1 MKSIES
7 RAWLL
12 ALVGLVLL
20 LCFAFACR
28 DKAAMAELE
37 KFRAQAKAEEENK
50 DLAKRVI
57 DALNEGDVGA
67 IKELAAPEFVRY
79 SPSTTVDIHSLEEFT
94 EFVKVIHQ
102 GLSDLH
108 IGIEESYAEGDRV
121 ICRYLMKATHQGEF
135 MGFPATG
142 NKIGTSGILI
152 FRIKNGKVGEIREE
166 YDSVGFLQQ
175 FGMELRPKEVKKK
188 SN

>member
-67 IKELAAPEFVRY
+67 IKELAAPESLLSIDHRRY
-79 SPSTTVDIHSLEEFT
+79 TFL
-94 EFVKVIHQ
+94 
-102 GLSDLH
+102 G
-108 IGIEESYAEGDRV
+108 R
-121 ICRYLMKATHQGEF
+121 ICRIRQG
-135 MGFPATG
+135 
-142 NKIGTSGILI
+142 
-152 FRIKNGKVGEIREE
+152 
-166 YDSVGFLQQ
+166 DSSRSLGSSY
-175 FGMELRPKEVKKK
+175 RY
-188 SN
+188 